1 MTLVARSMADAVRR
15 TPLGQSAQP
24 AQPERRTGVPELVL
38 AHLLQG
44 EELAAELTARLAAE
58 SDYSLADIYDALRA
72 GVYRAPALATASGD
86 GDADGD
92 FRRDPGADAEALRAS
107 VLDEQLVR
115 LAARLEPAPRR
126 HRDPQAVVLTTTRR
140 GVAACICH
148 LFGMQGVPALS
159 LELAEIARRRRGGAG
174 IGRQFSAVRY
184 VIVDGAGAKPEE
196 LLQYVGL
203 LRQLHLAGAPF
214 TVLVLGDHESAVRSA
229 ALQESSALTFV
240 SKLSTL
246 MAAAGVTAESPLTPR
261 ERAVLEFVSEGA
273 TNQQIATALGISL
286 ATVKTYLE
294 RAQVK
299 LKTCD
304 RASAVAT
311 AMRRGWI

>member
-1 MTLVARSMADAVRR
+1 MTLAARSTADAVRR
-15 TPLGQSAQP
+15 MPLGQLAESEQ
-24 AQPERRTGVPELVL
+24 QRGLPELVL
-38 AHLLQG
+38 AHLLRG

-58 SDYSLADIYDALRA
+58 SDHSLAGIYDALRA
-72 GVYRAPALATASGD
+72 GIYRRPVRGEPD
-86 GDADGD
+86 DDREG
-92 FRRDPGADAEALRAS
+92 DAEALHMA
-107 VLDEQLVR
+107 VLDEQLLR
-115 LAARLEPAPRR
+115 LSARLQPAPRR
-126 HRDPQAVVLTTTRR
+126 HRDPQAMVLTTGRR

-159 LELAEIARRRRGGAG
+159 LAMSDLARRRRGEAG

-184 VIVDGAGAKPEE
+184 VVADAANATADGLVQSVGA
-196 LLQYVGL
+196 
-203 LRQLHLAGAPF
+203 LRQLRLIGEPF
-214 TVLVLGDHESAVRSA
+214 TVLVLGDQESAVRSA

-240 SKLSTL
+240 SNLGTL
-246 MAAAGVTAESPLTPR
+246 MAAAGVTFESPLTPR
-261 ERAVLEFVSEGA
+261 ERAVLEYVSEGA
-273 TNQQIATALGISL
+273 TNQQTATALGISI

-294 RAQVK
+294 RAQAK